1 MKFLPLSG
9 PRRSLASLLSLSALL
24 VGTVQPLSAD
34 SVERVPA
41 TAEDLASALGMDMK
55 KFTAKFADPVYAT
68 MTLSWRQPGDE
79 LVNQMKHSSPE
90 PAQEFTMLF
99 TRRDYGRMQMSTGG
113 DNAKKMKD
121 IVEMNVKFAG
131 TGFFYRDFNPFAK
144 LKGHQPIQSFVKDQ
158 SFEALPLDEPI
169 PLVIEA
175 AADSPDKLMTV
186 IQTQYAVSPAF
197 VHLSVTFSRE
207 KPEPPP
213 QSDPKAIPLPS
224 PVPAPTITPDGPS
237 APAPAPTPP
246 AAPSKA
252 EDAPATPGSAK
263 PASPPAAPSPAA
275 RP

>member
-1 MKFLPLSG
+1 MKFLPPPG
-9 PRRSLASLLSLSALL
+9 PRRPLASLLLLSALL
-24 VGTVQPLSAD
+24 GGTTPLLRAD

-79 LVNQMKHSSPE
+79 LVNQLKHSSPE

-131 TGFFYRDFNPFAK
+131 TGFYYRDFNPFAK
-144 LKGHQPIQSFVKDQ
+144 LKGRQPIQSFVKDQ

-175 AADSPDKLMTV
+175 AAEAPDKLMTV

-207 KPEPPP
+207 KPEPLP
-213 QSDPKAIPLPS
+213 QADPKAIPLPS
-224 PVPAPTITPDGPS
+224 PVPTSPITPDGPP
-237 APAPAPTPP
+237 APAPAP
-246 AAPSKA
+246 APSKA
-252 EDAPATPGSAK
+252 VDAPAAPGNVK
-263 PASPPAAPSPAA
+263 PASPPASPSPAA

>member
-1 MKFLPLSG
+1 MKLLPPPG
-9 PRRSLASLLSLSALL
+9 PRRPLASLLFLSALL
-24 VGTVQPLSAD
+24 GGTTPLLRAD

-79 LVNQMKHSSPE
+79 LVNQLKHSSPE

-121 IVEMNVKFAG
+121 IVEMSVKFAG

-144 LKGHQPIQSFVKDQ
+144 LKRHQPIQSFVKEQ

-175 AADSPDKLMTV
+175 AADSPDKLMTI

-213 QSDPKAIPLPS
+213 QADPKAIPLPS
-224 PVPAPTITPDGPS
+224 
-237 APAPAPTPP
+237 
-246 AAPSKA
+246 
-252 EDAPATPGSAK
+252 
-263 PASPPAAPSPAA
+263 
-275 RP
+275 